1 MATGSRKL
9 QKKICLLGDF
19 AVGKTSLVRR
29 FVEGRFDEKYLSTI
43 GVKVDRKVLHLPS
56 PHLEE
61 EKVELTF
68 MLWDLAGGP
77 EFSPVVP
84 SYYRGSAGAI
94 LTCDLTRPE
103 TLAGLER
110 YVQGFLDANPSA
122 RLIMAANKAD
132 LVEERGL
139 SDESLNDFATAN
151 RFPLFVTSAKTGELV
166 EEMFRQLGT
175 LILTGAG
182 DREDR

>member
-1 MATGSRKL
+1 MTTGARKL

-56 PHLEE
+56 PHLGER
-61 EKVELTF
+61 KVELTF

-77 EFSPVVP
+77 EFSPVIP

-94 LTCDLTRPE
+94 LTCDLTRPD

-110 YVQGFLDANPSA
+110 YARDFLEVNPA
-122 RLIMAANKAD
+122 AWLVMAANKVD
-132 LVEERGL
+132 LGEERCL
-139 SDESLNDFATAN
+139 SEESLNEFAAVN
-151 RFPLFVTSAKTGELV
+151 RVPMFVTSAKTGELV
-166 EEMFRQLGT
+166 EEMFQHLGT
-175 LILTGAG
+175 LILTGTG
-182 DREDR
+182 EREGR